1 MDSLRVVCVGGGLGA
16 PTVMAGLRAYTSDIT
31 GLIAVTDSGRSTGKV
46 RIALNVPAPGDLR
59 SALTVLAE
67 GDPALVRLF
76 SHRFETEKS
85 EELNGMAFGNLFL
98 AALTQQEGSFLR
110 AVEEASRLLRIR
122 GRVLPVTLYNTHL
135 CAKLADGSVVEEE
148 VNVRATGKAPI
159 ERIYLKDDDVRATDG
174 SVEAIAA
181 ADLITL
187 GPGSLF
193 TTVCACLLVP
203 QIARAIADAQG
214 LVVYVANTTTQ
225 PGQTDG
231 FSIAD
236 HVRVV
241 SDNLGGSG
249 LDIVLVND
257 DPPPDHLRAHYAERG
272 VSYLEPMAA
281 ELAKVEDLGVRAVA
295 APVIDKWS
303 GPRDLWLKQDTLAL
317 LLEQSASL
325 KARPSSGGLAGRTVA
340 LIFEKPSLRTRLSF
354 DVGIAQLGGHCV
366 YLSPAEVG
374 LGRRES
380 VSDVA
385 RVTSRMAD
393 AVVLRVNAHETIE
406 EFARYSEVP
415 VINGLSDL
423 SHPCQGLADIFTIR
437 ERKGP
442 DLRGVAIAY
451 IGDGNNVAHS
461 LMLCV
466 AKTGGSPRLA

>member
-1 MDSLRVVCVGGGLGA
+1 MTGLKVVCLGGGLGA
-16 PTVMAGLRAYTSDIT
+16 PTIMAGLRRYTEDIT

-46 RIALNVPAPGDLR
+46 RIALDVPAPGDIR

-76 SHRFETEKS
+76 SHRFETDKS

-148 VNVRATGKAPI
+148 VNVRAVHKAPI

-181 ADLITL
+181 ADIITL

-193 TTVCACLLVP
+193 TTE
-203 QIARAIADAQG
+203 IARAIADASG

-241 SDNLGGSG
+241 SDYLGGSG
-249 LDIVLVND
+249 LDVALVND

-272 VSYLEPMAA
+272 MVYLEPTAT
-281 ELAKVEDLGVRAVA
+281 ELAKVEDLGVQAVT

-303 GPRDLWLKQDTLAL
+303 GPRDLWLKQDTIRHDAARVATAL
-317 LLEQSASL
+317 LKLVDE
-325 KARPSSGGLAGRTVA
+325 
-340 LIFEKPSLRTRLSF
+340 
-354 DVGIAQLGGHCV
+354 
-366 YLSPAEVG
+366 
-374 LGRRES
+374 RR
-380 VSDVA
+380 
-385 RVTSRMAD
+385 
-393 AVVLRVNAHETIE
+393 
-406 EFARYSEVP
+406 
-415 VINGLSDL
+415 
-423 SHPCQGLADIFTIR
+423 
-437 ERKGP
+437 
-442 DLRGVAIAY
+442 
-451 IGDGNNVAHS
+451 
-461 LMLCV
+461 
-466 AKTGGSPRLA
+466 PRLRALP